1 MRKVCS
7 GVFGKAGHHEIKE
20 KRAFPRSGLLSFL
33 ILFSPLAFFFFGGGG
48 GSAEFSGFVLALFA
62 ALWRH
67 GVRSC
72 GAWWTHPSSGFR
84 KLLS

>member
-7 GVFGKAGHHEIKE
+7 GVFGKARHREIKE

-33 ILFSPLAFFFFGGGG
+33 ILFSPLAFFWG